1 MTKREILDRIESLCC
16 SIKEIDKEYF
26 ETVIKNKTEN
36 LTRNNECL
44 EEQNKRLIN
53 IIETLVEDKFTTKD
67 FEAVMI
73 KPYREKPILIK
84 DGKRIDNENMT
95 SFDIDWGCDRKIEIN
110 VRNE

>member
-1 MTKREILDRIESLCC
+1 
-16 SIKEIDKEYF
+16 
-26 ETVIKNKTEN
+26 
-36 LTRNNECL
+36 
-44 EEQNKRLIN
+44 
-53 IIETLVEDKFTTKD
+53 
-67 FEAVMI
+67 MI